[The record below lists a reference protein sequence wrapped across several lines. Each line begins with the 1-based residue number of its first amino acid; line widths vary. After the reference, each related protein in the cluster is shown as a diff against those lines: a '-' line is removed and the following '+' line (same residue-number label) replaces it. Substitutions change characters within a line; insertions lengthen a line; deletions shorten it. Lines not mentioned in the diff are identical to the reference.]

1 MTLESAIQGPLVSG
15 YCAVADICPQPILQV
30 NNLSVSFSGR
40 QGKTQALKGVS
51 FSINKGEVVAVV
63 GESGSGKSVTSL
75 SVMGLLPDSAQIDG
89 GDIDFF
95 TRDGQRHPLVT
106 ASAEARRRLRGQEM
120 AMIFQEPMTSLNP
133 VLRVGDQLTE
143 ALRDHGIC
151 DKNTARSRARE
162 LLKQVRIPDVERIL
176 QCYPH
181 ELSGGMRQR
190 VMIAQALSCDPALL
204 IADEPTTALD
214 VTVQARILQILRDL
228 QQGTDMSVMFIT
240 HDMGVV
246 AEIADRVVVMFQGC
260 IVEQGTVQDIFAN
273 AQHPYTQALLAAVPK
288 LGDMQGLKWPRRFP
302 LLNVFS
308 SSLKQSIAGD
318 GDHVLPVGMDQIT
331 ADYTVPPLLD
341 VRGLRVCYPIRSG
354 VLSRVSKE
362 VHAVEQIDFAIWPG
376 ETLALVGESGCGKS
390 TTGRAILRL
399 ADSQSESI
407 QLQGKEI
414 TLMRNQPFQSVR
426 RQIQMVFQDPYASL
440 NPRLT
445 VGFSIA
451 EPLLLHGL
459 AKSLAD
465 ATPTVNA
472 LLQSVGLEPSHA
484 RRYPHEF
491 SGGQRQRI
499 AIARAMALQPQV
511 IIADEAVSALDVS
524 IQAQVVN
531 LMMDLQRDTG
541 VAWLFISHDM
551 AVVERIAN
559 RVAVMYLGQI
569 VEIGPRDAI
578 FSTPQHP
585 YTRRLLRSVPV
596 ADPSKREMR
605 TFDDVEVKSPVHP
618 AGKQIE
624 KLKYRLVSKHHWVA
638 ETRE

>member
-1 MTLESAIQGPLVSG
+1 MTEMPVSEAPTTGSADPSLSESRNR
-15 YCAVADICPQPILQV
+15 PILQV
-30 NNLSVSFSGR
+30 KDLSVSFAGR

-75 SVMGLLPDSAQIDG
+75 SIMGLLAESAKIDG
-89 GDIDFF
+89 GSIEF
-95 TRDGQRHPLVT
+95 TNRSGVKHSLVKMGGD
-106 ASAEARRRLRGQEM
+106 ARRRLRGQEM
-120 AMIFQEPMTSLNP
+120 SMIFQEPMTSLNP

-143 ALRDHGIC
+143 GLIDHGISN
-151 DKNTARSRARE
+151 KAEALNKARQ

-176 QCYPH
+176 KCYPH

-190 VMIAQALSCDPALL
+190 VMIAQALACDPALL

-228 QQGTDMSVMFIT
+228 QRGSDMAVLFIT

-246 AEIADRVVVMFQGC
+246 AEIADRVVVMYHGEVVEEGS
-260 IVEQGTVQDIFAN
+260 VEQIFAH
-273 AQHPYTQALLAAVPK
+273 ARHPYTRALLAAVPK
-288 LGDMQGLKWPRRFP
+288 LGDMQGLEWPRRFP
-302 LLNVFS
+302 LIQKEGASLAEIAPAS
-308 SSLKQSIAGD
+308 SGD
-318 GDHVLPVGMDQIT
+318 QKT
-331 ADYTVPPLLD
+331 ADYSAAPLLD

-354 VLSRVSKE
+354 ILSRVTQE
-362 VHAVEQIDFAIWPG
+362 VHAVEQIDFSIWPG

-399 ADSQSESI
+399 VSSQSESI
-407 QLQGKEI
+407 HLEGKEI
-414 TLMRNQPFQSVR
+414 TLLRDKPFQAVR

-451 EPLLLHGL
+451 EPLLLHGM
-459 AKSLAD
+459 ARSLKD
-465 ATPTVNA
+465 ATPTVNK
-472 LLQSVGLEPSHA
+472 LLKSVGLDPSVA

-578 FSTPQHP
+578 FSNPQHP
-585 YTRRLLRSVPV
+585 YTQRLLKSVPI
-596 ADPSKREMR
+596 ADPTQRAARS
-605 TFDDVEVKSPVHP
+605 FDDTEVKSPVHP
-618 AGKQIE
+618 AGLQVE
-624 KLKYRLVSKHHWVA
+624 KVQYCQVSPHHWVA
-638 ETRE
+638 TF

>member
-1 MTLESAIQGPLVSG
+1 MINEQPS
-15 YCAVADICPQPILQV
+15 PILQI
-30 NNLSVSFSGR
+30 NDLSVTFSGR

-75 SVMGLLPDSAQIDG
+75 SVMGLLPDSAHIDG
-89 GDIDFF
+89 GSINFF
-95 TRDGQRHPLVT
+95 GRDGTRHALNSLP
-106 ASAEARRRLRGQEM
+106 ADARRKLRGREM
-120 AMIFQEPMTSLNP
+120 SMIFQEPMTSLNP

-143 ALRDHGIC
+143 GLIDHGMAN
-151 DKNTARSRARE
+151 KATALNIARD

-176 QCYPH
+176 KCYPH

-190 VMIAQALSCDPALL
+190 VMIAQALACDPALL

-228 QQGTDMSVMFIT
+228 QKGTDMSVLFIT

-246 AEIADRVVVMFQGC
+246 AEIADRVVVMYQGNV
-260 IVEQGTVQDIFAN
+260 VEQGSVTDIFAH
-273 AQHPYTQALLAAVPK
+273 AQHPYTRALLAAVPK

-302 LLNVFS
+302 LLSAAINGAN
-308 SSLKQSIAGD
+308 KQSVAGD
-318 GDHVLPVGMDQIT
+318 EPHISAADGDQKT
-331 ADYTVPPLLD
+331 ANYDAPPLLD

-354 VLSRVSKE
+354 VLSRVTKE
-362 VHAVEQIDFAIWPG
+362 VHAVEQIDFSIWPG

-399 ADSQSESI
+399 VGSESESI
-407 QLQGKEI
+407 HLEGKEI
-414 TLMRNQPFQSVR
+414 TLMRDTPFQAVR

-459 AKSLAD
+459 KKSLAD
-465 ATPTVNA
+465 ATPVVNQ
-472 LLQSVGLEPSHA
+472 LLKSVGLDPSFA

-559 RVAVMYLGQI
+559 RVAVMYSGQI
-569 VEIGPRDAI
+569 VEIGPRDAV
-578 FSTPQHP
+578 FSNPQHT
-585 YTRRLLRSVPV
+585 YTRRLLSSVPV
-596 ADPSKREMR
+596 ADPTQRALR
-605 TFDDVEVKSPVHP
+605 NFDDVEVKSPVHP
-618 AGKQIE
+618 AGVQIE
-624 KLKYRLVSKHHWVA
+624 KLKYSRVSEHHWVA
-638 ETRE
+638 QG

>member
-1 MTLESAIQGPLVSG
+1 MTV
-15 YCAVADICPQPILQV
+15 PILQI
-30 NNLSVSFSGR
+30 NDLSVTFSGR

-51 FSINKGEVVAVV
+51 FSIHKGEVVAVV

-75 SVMGLLPDSAQIDG
+75 SVMGLLPDSAHIDAG
-89 GDIDFF
+89 SIEFF
-95 TRDGQRHPLVT
+95 GRNGMRHALT
-106 ASAEARRRLRGQEM
+106 SLSAESRRKLRGQEM
-120 AMIFQEPMTSLNP
+120 SMIFQEPMTSLNP

-143 ALRDHGIC
+143 GLLDHGMAN
-151 DKNTARSRARE
+151 KATALNKARE
-162 LLKQVRIPDVERIL
+162 LLKQVRIPDVDRIL
-176 QCYPH
+176 KCYPH

-190 VMIAQALSCDPALL
+190 VMIAQALACDPALL

-228 QQGTDMSVMFIT
+228 QRGTDMSVLFIT

-246 AEIADRVVVMFQGC
+246 AEIADRVVVMYQGKV
-260 IVEQGTVQDIFAN
+260 VEQGSVTEIFAN
-273 AQHPYTQALLAAVPK
+273 AQHPYTRALLAAVPK

-302 LLNVFS
+302 LLAAKDAQSVS
-308 SSLKQSIAGD
+308 SEKQSVAGD
-318 GDHVLPVGMDQIT
+318 LPHIPPAEDDQKT
-331 ADYTVPPLLD
+331 ANYDAPPLLD

-354 VLSRVSKE
+354 VLSRVTKE
-362 VHAVEQIDFAIWPG
+362 VHAVEQIDFSIWPG

-399 ADSQSESI
+399 VGSQSESI
-407 QLQGKEI
+407 HLEGREI
-414 TLMRNQPFQSVR
+414 TLMRDTPFQAVR

-459 AKSLAD
+459 KKSLAD
-465 ATPTVNA
+465 ATPVVNQ
-472 LLQSVGLEPSHA
+472 LLKSVGLEPSHA

-559 RVAVMYLGQI
+559 RVAVMYSGQI
-569 VEIGPRDAI
+569 VEIGPRDAV
-578 FSTPQHP
+578 FSNPQHA
-585 YTRRLLRSVPV
+585 YTRRLLSSVPV
-596 ADPSKREMR
+596 ADPTQRALR
-605 TFDDVEVKSPVHP
+605 NFDDVEVKSPVHP
-618 AGKQIE
+618 AGVQIE
-624 KLKYRLVSKHHWVA
+624 KLKYSRVSEHHWVA
-638 ETRE
+638 QG

>member
-1 MTLESAIQGPLVSG
+1 MTEMPVSEAPAPESADPTLSESRNR
-15 YCAVADICPQPILQV
+15 PILQV
-30 NNLSVSFSGR
+30 KDLSVSFHGR

-75 SVMGLLPDSAQIDG
+75 SIMGLLADTAKIDG
-89 GDIDFF
+89 GSIDFT
-95 TRDGQRHPLVT
+95 TRNGAKHSLAKMGPD
-106 ASAEARRRLRGQEM
+106 ARRKLRGQEM
-120 AMIFQEPMTSLNP
+120 SMIFQEPMTSLNP

-143 ALRDHGIC
+143 GLIDHGISNKT
-151 DKNTARSRARE
+151 DALNKARQ

-176 QCYPH
+176 KCYPH

-190 VMIAQALSCDPALL
+190 VMIAQALACDPALL

-228 QQGTDMSVMFIT
+228 QRGSDMAVLFIT

-246 AEIADRVVVMFQGC
+246 AEIADRVVVMYHGEVVEEGS
-260 IVEQGTVQDIFAN
+260 VEQIFAH
-273 AQHPYTQALLAAVPK
+273 ARHPYTRALLAAVPK

-302 LLNVFS
+302 LIQKEGV
-308 SSLKQSIAGD
+308 A
-318 GDHVLPVGMDQIT
+318 LPVVAEALANDDQTT
-331 ADYTVPPLLD
+331 ADYSKPPLLD
-341 VRGLRVCYPIRSG
+341 VRGLSVCYPIRSG
-354 VLSRVSKE
+354 ILSRVTQE
-362 VHAVEQIDFAIWPG
+362 VHAVEQIDFSIWPG

-399 ADSQSESI
+399 VGSQSESI
-407 QLQGKEI
+407 HFEGQEI
-414 TLMRNQPFQSVR
+414 TLLRDTPFQAVR

-459 AKSLAD
+459 AKNLAD
-465 ATPTVNA
+465 ATPTVNK
-472 LLQSVGLEPSHA
+472 LLKSVGLDTAVA

-578 FSTPQHP
+578 FSNPQHP
-585 YTRRLLRSVPV
+585 YTQRLLKSVPV
-596 ADPSKREMR
+596 ADPTQRAARS
-605 TFDDVEVKSPVHP
+605 FDDTEVKSPVHP
-618 AGKQIE
+618 AGLQIE
-624 KLKYRLVSKHHWVA
+624 KVKYRQVADHHWVA
-638 ETRE
+638 NN

>member
-1 MTLESAIQGPLVSG
+1 MNEQPS
-15 YCAVADICPQPILQV
+15 PILQI
-30 NNLSVSFSGR
+30 NDLSVTFSGR

-75 SVMGLLPDSAQIDG
+75 SVMGLLPDSAHIDG
-89 GDIDFF
+89 GTVNFF
-95 TRDGQRHPLVT
+95 GRDGTRHALN
-106 ASAEARRRLRGQEM
+106 SLSDESRRKLRGREM
-120 AMIFQEPMTSLNP
+120 SMIFQEPMTSLNP

-143 ALRDHGIC
+143 GLLDHGMATKANALNI
-151 DKNTARSRARE
+151 ARD

-176 QCYPH
+176 KCYPH

-190 VMIAQALSCDPALL
+190 VMIAQALACDPALL

-228 QQGTDMSVMFIT
+228 QQGTDMSVLFIT

-246 AEIADRVVVMFQGC
+246 AEIADRVVVMYQGNV
-260 IVEQGTVQDIFAN
+260 VEQGSVTEIFAH
-273 AQHPYTQALLAAVPK
+273 AQHPYTRALLAAVPK

-302 LLNVFS
+302 LLSAPKNGAN
-308 SSLKQSIAGD
+308 KQSIAGD
-318 GDHVLPVGMDQIT
+318 EPHTSAAGGDQKT
-331 ADYTVPPLLD
+331 ADYDAPPLLD

-354 VLSRVSKE
+354 VLSRVTKE
-362 VHAVEQIDFAIWPG
+362 VHAVEQIDFSIWPG

-399 ADSQSESI
+399 VGSESESI
-407 QLQGKEI
+407 HLEGKEI
-414 TLMRNQPFQSVR
+414 TLMRDTPFQAVR

-459 AKSLAD
+459 KKSLAD
-465 ATPTVNA
+465 ATPVVNQ
-472 LLQSVGLEPSHA
+472 LLKSVGLDPSHA

-559 RVAVMYLGQI
+559 RVAVMYSGQI
-569 VEIGPRDAI
+569 VEIGPRDAV
-578 FSTPQHP
+578 FSNPQHA
-585 YTRRLLRSVPV
+585 YTRRLLSSVPV
-596 ADPSKREMR
+596 ADPTQRALR
-605 TFDDVEVKSPVHP
+605 NFDDVEVKSPVHP
-618 AGKQIE
+618 AGVQIE
-624 KLKYRLVSKHHWVA
+624 KLKYSRVSEHHWVA
-638 ETRE
+638 QG

>member
-1 MTLESAIQGPLVSG
+1 MTV
-15 YCAVADICPQPILQV
+15 PILQI
-30 NNLSVSFSGR
+30 NDLSVTFSGR

-51 FSINKGEVVAVV
+51 FSIHKGEVVAVV

-75 SVMGLLPDSAQIDG
+75 SVMGLLPDSAHIDAG
-89 GDIDFF
+89 SIEFF
-95 TRDGQRHPLVT
+95 GRNGMRHALT
-106 ASAEARRRLRGQEM
+106 SLSAESRRKLRGQEM
-120 AMIFQEPMTSLNP
+120 SMIFQEPMTSLNP

-143 ALRDHGIC
+143 GLLDHGMAN
-151 DKNTARSRARE
+151 KATALNKARE
-162 LLKQVRIPDVERIL
+162 LLKQVRIPDVDRIL
-176 QCYPH
+176 KCYPH

-190 VMIAQALSCDPALL
+190 VMIAQALACDPALL

-228 QQGTDMSVMFIT
+228 QRGTDMSVLFIT

-246 AEIADRVVVMFQGC
+246 AEIADRVVVMYQGKV
-260 IVEQGTVQDIFAN
+260 VEQGSVTEIFAN
-273 AQHPYTQALLAAVPK
+273 AQHPYTRALLAAVPK

-302 LLNVFS
+302 LLAAKDAQSVS
-308 SSLKQSIAGD
+308 SEKQSVAGD
-318 GDHVLPVGMDQIT
+318 LPHIPPAEDDQKT
-331 ADYTVPPLLD
+331 ANYDAPPLLD

-354 VLSRVSKE
+354 VLSRVTKE
-362 VHAVEQIDFAIWPG
+362 VHAVEQIDFSIWPG

-399 ADSQSESI
+399 VGSQSESI
-407 QLQGKEI
+407 HLEGREI
-414 TLMRNQPFQSVR
+414 TLMRDTPFQAVR

-459 AKSLAD
+459 KKSLAD
-465 ATPTVNA
+465 ATPVVNQ
-472 LLQSVGLEPSHA
+472 LLKSVGLEPSHA

-531 LMMDLQRDTG
+531 LMMDLQRNTG

-559 RVAVMYLGQI
+559 RVAVMYSGQI
-569 VEIGPRDAI
+569 VEIGPRDAV
-578 FSTPQHP
+578 FSNPQHA
-585 YTRRLLRSVPV
+585 YTRRLLSSVPV
-596 ADPSKREMR
+596 ADPTQRALR
-605 TFDDVEVKSPVHP
+605 NFDDVEVKSPVHP
-618 AGKQIE
+618 AGVQIE
-624 KLKYRLVSKHHWVA
+624 KLKYSRVSEHHWVA
-638 ETRE
+638 QG

>member
-1 MTLESAIQGPLVSG
+1 MTV
-15 YCAVADICPQPILQV
+15 PILQI
-30 NNLSVSFSGR
+30 NDLSVTFSGR

-75 SVMGLLPDSAQIDG
+75 SVMGLLPDSAHIDAG
-89 GDIDFF
+89 SIDFIGRNG
-95 TRDGQRHPLVT
+95 TRHALT
-106 ASAEARRRLRGQEM
+106 ALSAEARRKLRGQEM
-120 AMIFQEPMTSLNP
+120 SMIFQEPMTSLNP

-143 ALRDHGIC
+143 GLLDHGMATKANALI
-151 DKNTARSRARE
+151 KARE

-176 QCYPH
+176 KCYPH

-190 VMIAQALSCDPALL
+190 VMIAQALACDPALL

-228 QQGTDMSVMFIT
+228 QQGTDMSVLFIT

-246 AEIADRVVVMFQGC
+246 AEIADRVVVMYQGKV
-260 IVEQGTVQDIFAN
+260 VEQGSVTEIFAN
-273 AQHPYTQALLAAVPK
+273 AQHPYTRALLAAVPK

-302 LLNVFS
+302 LLSTQAGAVMTAKNAAE
-308 SSLKQSIAGD
+308 KQSVAGD
-318 GDHVLPVGMDQIT
+318 EPHTLLADDDQKT
-331 ADYTVPPLLD
+331 ANYDAPPLLD

-354 VLSRVSKE
+354 VLSRITKE
-362 VHAVEQIDFAIWPG
+362 VHAVEQIDFSIWPG

-399 ADSQSESI
+399 VGSESESI
-407 QLQGKEI
+407 HLQGKEI
-414 TLMRNQPFQSVR
+414 TLMRDTPFQAVR

-459 AKSLAD
+459 KKSLAE
-465 ATPTVNA
+465 ATPTVNQ
-472 LLQSVGLEPSHA
+472 LLKSVGLDPSFA

-559 RVAVMYLGQI
+559 RVAVMYSGQI
-569 VEIGPRDAI
+569 VEIGPRDSV
-578 FSTPQHP
+578 FSNPQHA
-585 YTRRLLRSVPV
+585 YTRRLLSSVPV
-596 ADPSKREMR
+596 ADPTQRALR
-605 TFDDVEVKSPVHP
+605 QFDDVEVKSPVHP
-618 AGKQIE
+618 AGVQIE
-624 KLKYRLVSKHHWVA
+624 KLRYSQVSPHHWVA
-638 ETRE
+638 EPQA

>member
-1 MTLESAIQGPLVSG
+1 MTEMPVSEAPAVEPTDLSVSESPIR
-15 YCAVADICPQPILQV
+15 PILQV
-30 NNLSVSFSGR
+30 KDLSVSFSGR

-75 SVMGLLPDSAQIDG
+75 GIMGLLADSATIDG
-89 GDIDFF
+89 GSIDFT
-95 TRDGQRHPLVT
+95 TRSGAKHSLVKMGT
-106 ASAEARRRLRGQEM
+106 EARRRLRGQEM
-120 AMIFQEPMTSLNP
+120 SMIFQEPMTSLNP

-143 ALRDHGIC
+143 GLIDHGISN
-151 DKNTARSRARE
+151 KNDALNKARQ

-176 QCYPH
+176 SCYPH

-190 VMIAQALSCDPALL
+190 VMIAQALACDPALL

-228 QQGTDMSVMFIT
+228 QRGSDMAVLFIT

-246 AEIADRVVVMFQGC
+246 AEIADRVVVMYHGEVVEEGR
-260 IVEQGTVQDIFAN
+260 VEQIFAH
-273 AQHPYTQALLAAVPK
+273 ARHPYTRALLAAVPK
-288 LGDMQGLKWPRRFP
+288 LGDMRGRQWPRRFP
-302 LLNVFS
+302 LIKKDESALADV
-308 SSLKQSIAGD
+308 AGLD
-318 GDHVLPVGMDQIT
+318 ALDEQTT
-331 ADYTVPPLLD
+331 ADYSVPPLLD
-341 VRGLRVCYPIRSG
+341 VRGLRVSYPIRSG
-354 VLSRVSKE
+354 ILSRITQE
-362 VHAVEQIDFAIWPG
+362 VHAVEQIDFSIWPG

-399 ADSQSESI
+399 VGSQSESI
-407 QLQGKEI
+407 HLEGKEI
-414 TLMRNQPFQSVR
+414 TLMRDKPFQAVR

-459 AKSLAD
+459 ARSLAE
-465 ATPTVNA
+465 ATPTVNK
-472 LLQSVGLEPSHA
+472 LLKSVGLEPSVA
-484 RRYPHEF
+484 RRY
-491 SGGQRQRI
+491 QRI

-578 FSTPQHP
+578 FSHPQHP
-585 YTRRLLRSVPV
+585 YTQRLLNSVPI
-596 ADPSKREMR
+596 ADPTQR
-605 TFDDVEVKSPVHP
+605 TSRSFDDTEVKSPVHP
-618 AGKQIE
+618 VGLQIE
-624 KLKYRLVSKHHWVA
+624 KVKYREVSPHHWVA
-638 ETRE
+638 LDVPRP

>member
-1 MTLESAIQGPLVSG
+1 MTV
-15 YCAVADICPQPILQV
+15 PILQI
-30 NNLSVSFSGR
+30 NDLSVTFSGR

-75 SVMGLLPDSAQIDG
+75 SVMGLLPDSAHIDAG
-89 GDIDFF
+89 SIDFIGRNG
-95 TRDGQRHPLVT
+95 TRHALT
-106 ASAEARRRLRGQEM
+106 ALSAEARRKLRGQEM
-120 AMIFQEPMTSLNP
+120 SMIFQEPMTSLNP

-143 ALRDHGIC
+143 GLLDHGMATKANALI
-151 DKNTARSRARE
+151 KARE

-176 QCYPH
+176 KCYPH

-190 VMIAQALSCDPALL
+190 VMIAQALACDPALL

-228 QQGTDMSVMFIT
+228 QQGTDMSVLFIT

-246 AEIADRVVVMFQGC
+246 AEIADRVVVMYQGKV
-260 IVEQGTVQDIFAN
+260 VEQGSVTEIFAN
-273 AQHPYTQALLAAVPK
+273 AQHPYTRALLAAVPK

-302 LLNVFS
+302 LLSTQAGAVMTAKNVAE
-308 SSLKQSIAGD
+308 KQSVAGD
-318 GDHVLPVGMDQIT
+318 EPHTLLADDDQKT
-331 ADYTVPPLLD
+331 ANYDAPPLLD

-354 VLSRVSKE
+354 VLSRITKE
-362 VHAVEQIDFAIWPG
+362 VHAVEQIDFSIWPG

-399 ADSQSESI
+399 VGSESESI
-407 QLQGKEI
+407 HLQGKEI
-414 TLMRNQPFQSVR
+414 TLMRDTPFQAVR

-459 AKSLAD
+459 KKSLAE
-465 ATPTVNA
+465 ATPTVNQ
-472 LLQSVGLEPSHA
+472 LLKSVGLDPSFA

-559 RVAVMYLGQI
+559 RVAVMYSGQI
-569 VEIGPRDAI
+569 VEIGPRDSV
-578 FSTPQHP
+578 FSNPQHA
-585 YTRRLLRSVPV
+585 YTRRLLSSVPV
-596 ADPSKREMR
+596 ADPTQRALR
-605 TFDDVEVKSPVHP
+605 QFDDVEVKSPVHP
-618 AGKQIE
+618 AGVQIE
-624 KLKYRLVSKHHWVA
+624 KLRYSQVSPHHWVA
-638 ETRE
+638 EPQA

>member
-1 MTLESAIQGPLVSG
+1 MTV
-15 YCAVADICPQPILQV
+15 PILQI
-30 NNLSVSFSGR
+30 NDLSVTFSGR

-75 SVMGLLPDSAQIDG
+75 SVMGLLPDSAHIDAG
-89 GDIDFF
+89 SIDFIGRNG
-95 TRDGQRHPLVT
+95 TRHALT
-106 ASAEARRRLRGQEM
+106 ALSAEARRKLRGQEM
-120 AMIFQEPMTSLNP
+120 SMIFQEPMTSLNP

-143 ALRDHGIC
+143 GLLDHGMATKANALI
-151 DKNTARSRARE
+151 KARE

-176 QCYPH
+176 KCYPH

-190 VMIAQALSCDPALL
+190 VMIAQALACDPALL

-228 QQGTDMSVMFIT
+228 QQGTDMSVLFIT

-246 AEIADRVVVMFQGC
+246 AEIADRVVVMYQGKV
-260 IVEQGTVQDIFAN
+260 VEQGSVTEIFAN
-273 AQHPYTQALLAAVPK
+273 AQHPYTRALLAAVPK

-302 LLNVFS
+302 LLSTQAGAVMTAKNAAE
-308 SSLKQSIAGD
+308 KQSVAGD
-318 GDHVLPVGMDQIT
+318 EPHTLLADDDQKT
-331 ADYTVPPLLD
+331 ANYDAPPLLD

-354 VLSRVSKE
+354 VLSRITKE
-362 VHAVEQIDFAIWPG
+362 VHAVEQIDFSIWPG

-399 ADSQSESI
+399 VGSESESI
-407 QLQGKEI
+407 HLQGKEI
-414 TLMRNQPFQSVR
+414 TLMRDTPFQAVR

-459 AKSLAD
+459 KKSLAE
-465 ATPTVNA
+465 ATPTVNQ
-472 LLQSVGLEPSHA
+472 LLKSVGLDPAFA

-541 VAWLFISHDM
+541 VAWLVISHDM

-559 RVAVMYLGQI
+559 RVAVMYSGQI
-569 VEIGPRDAI
+569 VEIGPRDSV
-578 FSTPQHP
+578 FSNPQHA
-585 YTRRLLRSVPV
+585 YTRRLLSSVPV
-596 ADPSKREMR
+596 ADPTQRALR
-605 TFDDVEVKSPVHP
+605 QFDDVEVKSPVHP
-618 AGKQIE
+618 AGVQIE
-624 KLKYRLVSKHHWVA
+624 KLRYSQVSPHHWVA
-638 ETRE
+638 EPQA

>member
-1 MTLESAIQGPLVSG
+1 MTV
-15 YCAVADICPQPILQV
+15 PILQI
-30 NNLSVSFSGR
+30 NDLSVTFSGR

-51 FSINKGEVVAVV
+51 FSIHKGEVVAVV

-75 SVMGLLPDSAQIDG
+75 SVMGLLPDSAHIDAG
-89 GDIDFF
+89 SIEFF
-95 TRDGQRHPLVT
+95 GRNGMRHALT
-106 ASAEARRRLRGQEM
+106 SLSAESRRKLRGQEM
-120 AMIFQEPMTSLNP
+120 SMIFQEPMTSLNP

-143 ALRDHGIC
+143 GLLDHGMAN
-151 DKNTARSRARE
+151 KATALNKARE
-162 LLKQVRIPDVERIL
+162 LLKQVRIPDVDRIL
-176 QCYPH
+176 KCYPH

-190 VMIAQALSCDPALL
+190 VMIAQALACDPALL

-228 QQGTDMSVMFIT
+228 QRGTDMSVLFIT

-246 AEIADRVVVMFQGC
+246 AEIADRVVVMYQGKV
-260 IVEQGTVQDIFAN
+260 VEQGSVTEIFAN
-273 AQHPYTQALLAAVPK
+273 AQHPYTRALLAAVPK

-302 LLNVFS
+302 LLAAKTAQSVS
-308 SSLKQSIAGD
+308 SEKQSVAGD
-318 GDHVLPVGMDQIT
+318 LPHIPPAEDDQKT
-331 ADYTVPPLLD
+331 ANYDAPPLLD

-354 VLSRVSKE
+354 VLSRVTKE
-362 VHAVEQIDFAIWPG
+362 VHAVEQIDFSIWPG

-399 ADSQSESI
+399 VGSQSESI
-407 QLQGKEI
+407 HLEGREI
-414 TLMRNQPFQSVR
+414 TLMRDTPFQAVR

-459 AKSLAD
+459 KKSLAD
-465 ATPTVNA
+465 ATPVVNQ
-472 LLQSVGLEPSHA
+472 LLKSVGLEPSHA

-559 RVAVMYLGQI
+559 RVAVMYSGQI
-569 VEIGPRDAI
+569 VEIGPRDAV
-578 FSTPQHP
+578 FSNPQHA
-585 YTRRLLRSVPV
+585 YTRRLLSSVPV
-596 ADPSKREMR
+596 ADPTQRALR
-605 TFDDVEVKSPVHP
+605 NFDDVEVKSPVHP
-618 AGKQIE
+618 AGVQIE
-624 KLKYRLVSKHHWVA
+624 KLKYSRVSEHHWVA
-638 ETRE
+638 QG

>member
-1 MTLESAIQGPLVSG
+1 MTV
-15 YCAVADICPQPILQV
+15 PILQI
-30 NNLSVSFSGR
+30 NDLSVTFSGR

-51 FSINKGEVVAVV
+51 FSVNKGEVVAVV

-75 SVMGLLPDSAQIDG
+75 SVMGLLPDSAHIDAG
-89 GDIDFF
+89 SIEFF
-95 TRDGQRHPLVT
+95 GRNGTCHALT
-106 ASAEARRRLRGQEM
+106 AMSAESRRKLRGQEM
-120 AMIFQEPMTSLNP
+120 SMIFQEPMTSLNP

-143 ALRDHGIC
+143 GLLDHGMAN
-151 DKNTARSRARE
+151 KATALNKARE

-176 QCYPH
+176 KCYPH

-190 VMIAQALSCDPALL
+190 VMIAQALACDPALL

-228 QQGTDMSVMFIT
+228 QQGTDMSVLFIT

-246 AEIADRVVVMFQGC
+246 AEIADRVVVMYQGKV
-260 IVEQGTVQDIFAN
+260 VEQGSVTEIFAN
-273 AQHPYTQALLAAVPK
+273 AQHPYTRALLAAVPK

-302 LLNVFS
+302 LLGDKS
-308 SSLKQSIAGD
+308 GQKISPEKQSVADDPHHTSDDD
-318 GDHVLPVGMDQIT
+318 GDQKT
-331 ADYTVPPLLD
+331 ANYAAPPLLD

-354 VLSRVSKE
+354 VLSRVTKE
-362 VHAVEQIDFAIWPG
+362 VHAVEQIDFSIWPG

-399 ADSQSESI
+399 VGSESESI
-407 QLQGKEI
+407 HLEGKEI
-414 TLMRNQPFQSVR
+414 TLMRDTPFQAVR

-459 AKSLAD
+459 KKSLAD
-465 ATPTVNA
+465 ATPVVSQ
-472 LLQSVGLEPSHA
+472 LLKSVGLEPSHA

-559 RVAVMYLGQI
+559 RVAVMYSGQI
-569 VEIGPRDAI
+569 VEIGPRDAV
-578 FSTPQHP
+578 FSNPKHP
-585 YTRRLLRSVPV
+585 YTQRLLSSVPV
-596 ADPSKREMR
+596 ADPTQRALR
-605 TFDDVEVKSPVHP
+605 NFDDVDVKSPVHP
-618 AGKQIE
+618 AGVQIE
-624 KLKYRLVSKHHWVA
+624 KLKYSRVSEHHWVA
-638 ETRE
+638 QG

>member
-1 MTLESAIQGPLVSG
+1 MTELPVSEASSTESADPLL
-15 YCAVADICPQPILQV
+15 PETRNRPILQV
-30 NNLSVSFSGR
+30 KDLSVSFSGR
-40 QGKTQALKGVS
+40 QGQTQALKGVS

-75 SVMGLLPDSAQIDG
+75 SIMGLLAESAHIDG
-89 GDIDFF
+89 GSIEF
-95 TRDGQRHPLVT
+95 TTRSGVSHSL
-106 ASAEARRRLRGQEM
+106 AKMGSEARRQLRGQEM
-120 AMIFQEPMTSLNP
+120 SMIFQEPMTSLNP

-143 ALRDHGIC
+143 GLIDHGIC
-151 DKNTARSRARE
+151 TRVEALAKARQ
-162 LLKQVRIPDVERIL
+162 LLKQVRIPDVDRIL
-176 QCYPH
+176 GCFPF

-190 VMIAQALSCDPALL
+190 VMIAQALACDPALL

-228 QQGTDMSVMFIT
+228 QRGSDMAVLFIT

-246 AEIADRVVVMFQGC
+246 AEIADRVVVMYHGEV
-260 IVEQGTVQDIFAN
+260 VEEGSVADIFAH
-273 AQHPYTQALLAAVPK
+273 ARHPYTRALLAAVPR

-302 LLNVFS
+302 LISTEQTVASVAEPL
-308 SSLKQSIAGD
+308 ATD
-318 GDHVLPVGMDQIT
+318 DQTT
-331 ADYTVPPLLD
+331 ANYSVAPLLD

-354 VLSRVSKE
+354 ILSRITQQ
-362 VHAVEQIDFAIWPG
+362 VHAVEQIDFSIWPG

-399 ADSQSESI
+399 VGSESESI
-407 QLQGKEI
+407 HLEGKEI
-414 TLMRNQPFQSVR
+414 TLLRDKPFQAIR

-459 AKSLAD
+459 ARSLAE
-465 ATPTVNA
+465 ATPRVNK
-472 LLQSVGLEPSHA
+472 LLHSVGLDPAVA

-578 FSTPQHP
+578 FSAPQHP
-585 YTRRLLRSVPV
+585 YTRRLLSSVPV
-596 ADPSKREMR
+596 ADPTKRVAR
-605 TFDDVEVKSPVHP
+605 SFDDSEVKSPVHP
-618 AGKQIE
+618 AGWQIA
-624 KLKYRLVSKHHWVA
+624 KVKYRQVSEHHWVA
-638 ETRE
+638 QT

>member
-1 MTLESAIQGPLVSG
+1 MINEQPS
-15 YCAVADICPQPILQV
+15 PILQI
-30 NNLSVSFSGR
+30 NDLSVTFSGR

-75 SVMGLLPDSAQIDG
+75 SVMGLLPDSAHIDG
-89 GDIDFF
+89 GSINFF
-95 TRDGQRHPLVT
+95 GRDGTRHALNSLP
-106 ASAEARRRLRGQEM
+106 ADARRKLRGREM
-120 AMIFQEPMTSLNP
+120 SMIFQEPMTSLNP

-143 ALRDHGIC
+143 GLIDHGMAN
-151 DKNTARSRARE
+151 KATALNIARD

-176 QCYPH
+176 KCYPH

-190 VMIAQALSCDPALL
+190 VMIAQALACDPALL

-228 QQGTDMSVMFIT
+228 QKGTDMSVLFIT

-246 AEIADRVVVMFQGC
+246 AEIADRVVVMYQGNV
-260 IVEQGTVQDIFAN
+260 VEQGSVTDIFAH
-273 AQHPYTQALLAAVPK
+273 AQHPYTRALLAAVPK

-302 LLNVFS
+302 LLSAAKNGAN
-308 SSLKQSIAGD
+308 KQSVAGD
-318 GDHVLPVGMDQIT
+318 EPHISAADGDQKT
-331 ADYTVPPLLD
+331 ANYDAPPLLD

-354 VLSRVSKE
+354 VLSRVTKE
-362 VHAVEQIDFAIWPG
+362 VHAVEQIDFSIWPG

-399 ADSQSESI
+399 VGSESESI
-407 QLQGKEI
+407 HLEGKEI
-414 TLMRNQPFQSVR
+414 TLMRDTPFQAVR

-459 AKSLAD
+459 KKSLAD
-465 ATPTVNA
+465 ATPVVNQ
-472 LLQSVGLEPSHA
+472 LLKSVGLDPSFA

-559 RVAVMYLGQI
+559 RVAVMYSGQI
-569 VEIGPRDAI
+569 VEIGPRDAV
-578 FSTPQHP
+578 FSNPQHA
-585 YTRRLLRSVPV
+585 YTRRLLSSVPV
-596 ADPSKREMR
+596 ADPTQRALR
-605 TFDDVEVKSPVHP
+605 NFDDVEVKSPVHP
-618 AGKQIE
+618 AGVQIE
-624 KLKYRLVSKHHWVA
+624 KLKYSRVSEHHWVA
-638 ETRE
+638 QG

>member
-1 MTLESAIQGPLVSG
+1 MTV
-15 YCAVADICPQPILQV
+15 PILQI
-30 NNLSVSFSGR
+30 NDLSVTFSGR

-75 SVMGLLPDSAQIDG
+75 SVMGLLPDSAHIDAG
-89 GDIDFF
+89 SIDFIGRNG
-95 TRDGQRHPLVT
+95 TRHALT
-106 ASAEARRRLRGQEM
+106 ALSAEARRKLRGQEM
-120 AMIFQEPMTSLNP
+120 SMIFQEPMTSLNP

-143 ALRDHGIC
+143 GLLDHGMATKANALI
-151 DKNTARSRARE
+151 KARE
-162 LLKQVRIPDVERIL
+162 LLRQVRIPDVERIL
-176 QCYPH
+176 KCYPH

-190 VMIAQALSCDPALL
+190 VMIAQALACDPALL

-228 QQGTDMSVMFIT
+228 QQGTDMSVLFIT

-246 AEIADRVVVMFQGC
+246 AEIADRVVVMYQGKV
-260 IVEQGTVQDIFAN
+260 VEQGSVTEIFAN
-273 AQHPYTQALLAAVPK
+273 AQHPYTRALLAAVPK

-302 LLNVFS
+302 LLSTQAGAVMTAKNAAE
-308 SSLKQSIAGD
+308 KQSVAGD
-318 GDHVLPVGMDQIT
+318 EPHTLLADDDQKT
-331 ADYTVPPLLD
+331 ANYDAPPLLD

-354 VLSRVSKE
+354 VLSRITKE
-362 VHAVEQIDFAIWPG
+362 VHAVEQIDFSIWPG

-399 ADSQSESI
+399 VGSESESI
-407 QLQGKEI
+407 HLQGKEI
-414 TLMRNQPFQSVR
+414 TLMRDTPFQAVR

-459 AKSLAD
+459 KKSLAE
-465 ATPTVNA
+465 ATPTVNQ
-472 LLQSVGLEPSHA
+472 LLKSVGLDPAFA

-559 RVAVMYLGQI
+559 RVAVMYSGQI
-569 VEIGPRDAI
+569 VEIGPRDSV
-578 FSTPQHP
+578 FSNPQHT
-585 YTRRLLRSVPV
+585 YTRRLLSSVPV
-596 ADPSKREMR
+596 ADPTQRALR
-605 TFDDVEVKSPVHP
+605 QFDDVEVKSPVHP
-618 AGKQIE
+618 AGVQIE
-624 KLKYRLVSKHHWVA
+624 KLRYSQVSPHHWVA
-638 ETRE
+638 EPQA

>member
-1 MTLESAIQGPLVSG
+1 MTV
-15 YCAVADICPQPILQV
+15 PILQI
-30 NNLSVSFSGR
+30 NDLSVTFSGR

-75 SVMGLLPDSAQIDG
+75 SVMGLLPDSAHIDTG
-89 GDIDFF
+89 SIDFIGRNG
-95 TRDGQRHPLVT
+95 TRHALT
-106 ASAEARRRLRGQEM
+106 ALSAEARRKLRGQEM
-120 AMIFQEPMTSLNP
+120 SMIFQEPMTSLNP

-143 ALRDHGIC
+143 GLLDHGMATKANALI
-151 DKNTARSRARE
+151 KARE

-176 QCYPH
+176 KCYPH

-190 VMIAQALSCDPALL
+190 VMIAQALACDPALL

-228 QQGTDMSVMFIT
+228 QQGTDMSVLFIT

-246 AEIADRVVVMFQGC
+246 AEIADRVVVMYQGKV
-260 IVEQGTVQDIFAN
+260 VEQGSVTEIFAN
-273 AQHPYTQALLAAVPK
+273 AQHPYTRALLAAVPK

-302 LLNVFS
+302 LPSTQAGAVMTAKNAAE
-308 SSLKQSIAGD
+308 KQSVAGD
-318 GDHVLPVGMDQIT
+318 EPHTLLADDDQKT
-331 ADYTVPPLLD
+331 ANYDAPPLLD

-354 VLSRVSKE
+354 VLSRITKE
-362 VHAVEQIDFAIWPG
+362 VHAVEQIDFSIWPG

-399 ADSQSESI
+399 VGSESESI
-407 QLQGKEI
+407 HLQGKEI
-414 TLMRNQPFQSVR
+414 TLMRDTPFQAVR

-459 AKSLAD
+459 KKSLAE
-465 ATPTVNA
+465 ATPTVNQ
-472 LLQSVGLEPSHA
+472 LLKSVGLDPSFA

-559 RVAVMYLGQI
+559 RVAVMYSGQI
-569 VEIGPRDAI
+569 VEIGPRDSV
-578 FSTPQHP
+578 FSNPQHA
-585 YTRRLLRSVPV
+585 YTRRLLSSVPV
-596 ADPSKREMR
+596 ADPTQRALR
-605 TFDDVEVKSPVHP
+605 QFDDVEVKSPVHP
-618 AGKQIE
+618 AGVQIE
-624 KLKYRLVSKHHWVA
+624 KLRYSQVSPHHWVA
-638 ETRE
+638 EPQA

>member
-1 MTLESAIQGPLVSG
+1 MTV
-15 YCAVADICPQPILQV
+15 PILQI
-30 NNLSVSFSGR
+30 NDLSVTFSGR

-75 SVMGLLPDSAQIDG
+75 SVMGLLPDSAHVDAGSIE
-89 GDIDFF
+89 FF
-95 TRDGQRHPLVT
+95 GRNGKRHTLT
-106 ASAEARRRLRGQEM
+106 SLSAESRRKLRGQEM
-120 AMIFQEPMTSLNP
+120 SMIFQEPMTSLNP

-143 ALRDHGIC
+143 GLLDHGMAN
-151 DKNTARSRARE
+151 KATALNKARE

-176 QCYPH
+176 KCYPH

-190 VMIAQALSCDPALL
+190 VMIAQALACDPALL

-228 QQGTDMSVMFIT
+228 QQGTDMSVLFIT

-246 AEIADRVVVMFQGC
+246 AEIADRVVVMYQGQV
-260 IVEQGTVQDIFAN
+260 VEQGSVTEIFAN
-273 AQHPYTQALLAAVPK
+273 AQHPYTRALLAAVPK

-302 LLNVFS
+302 LLRDKTGQNIS
-308 SSLKQSIAGD
+308 PEKQSVAGDHPHISAGD
-318 GDHVLPVGMDQIT
+318 GDQKT
-331 ADYTVPPLLD
+331 ANYDAPPLLD

-354 VLSRVSKE
+354 VLSRVTKE
-362 VHAVEQIDFAIWPG
+362 VHAVEQIDFSIWPG

-399 ADSQSESI
+399 VGSESESI
-407 QLQGKEI
+407 HLEGKEI
-414 TLMRNQPFQSVR
+414 TLMRDTPFQAVR

-459 AKSLAD
+459 KKSLAD
-465 ATPTVNA
+465 ATPVVNQ
-472 LLQSVGLEPSHA
+472 LLKSVGLEPFHA

-559 RVAVMYLGQI
+559 RVAVMYSGQI
-569 VEIGPRDAI
+569 VEIGPRDAV
-578 FSTPQHP
+578 FSNPKHP
-585 YTRRLLRSVPV
+585 YTQRLLSSVPV
-596 ADPSKREMR
+596 ADPTQRVLR
-605 TFDDVEVKSPVHP
+605 NFDDVEVKSPVHP
-618 AGKQIE
+618 AGVQIE
-624 KLKYRLVSKHHWVA
+624 KLKYSRVSEHHWVA
-638 ETRE
+638 QG